1 MMQRSPRK
9 CLSRRLRRWGT
20 AEGRGRSQVGAIGP
34 LLDHQVPPEALAERI
49 VEPVNGAQKF
59 WTEMS
64 AQDIRVSRHFVG
76 VSLFNKA
83 FSLCLSVS
91 LSPCLPAV
99 SVSVSVSVSVC
110 LSGIAVPM

>member
-1 MMQRSPRK
+1 M
-9 CLSRRLRRWGT
+9 
-20 AEGRGRSQVGAIGP
+20 GAIGP
-34 LLDHQVPPEALAERI
+34 RLDHQVPPEALAEKI

-83 FSLCLSVS
+83 FSLSVCLSLCLPVA
-91 LSPCLPAV
+91 LSPCLPV
-99 SVSVSVSVSVC
+99 SLSLSLSLSVC